1 MLAATTFTY
10 KNFKKKSNE
19 RLNTPSP
26 SGSSSSP
33 NPWSSNTPDN
43 SSPPRP
49 TRPLS
54 PTGSDGSGDTIR
66 PSNWNVK
73 DAQYNIFNSD
83 WD

>member
-10 KNFKKKSNE
+10 QNLKKKNNE

-43 SSPPRP
+43 YNPSRP

-54 PTGSDGSGDTIR
+54 PTGYDDSSETIKAY
-66 PSNWNVK
+66 PSEDNNVK
-73 DAQYNIFNSD
+73 
-83 WD
+83 

>member
-10 KNFKKKSNE
+10 KNLKKKSNE

-33 NPWSSNTPDN
+33 NPRSSNTPDN

-54 PTGSDGSGDTIR
+54 PTGSYDSSETIKAY
-66 PSNWNVK
+66 PSEDNNVK
-73 DAQYNIFNSD
+73 
-83 WD
+83 